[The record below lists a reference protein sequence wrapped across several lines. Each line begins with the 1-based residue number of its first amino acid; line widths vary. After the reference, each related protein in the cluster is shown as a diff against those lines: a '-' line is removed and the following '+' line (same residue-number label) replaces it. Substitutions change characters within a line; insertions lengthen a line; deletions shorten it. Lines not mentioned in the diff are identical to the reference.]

1 MKRKKIFLALFIFAS
16 IMTILFNFSG
26 INKVLNLPDEF
37 YTNIDEVSQA
47 NKEETFGKFIK
58 LSMDKGLST
67 SSEGESEKNV
77 TVKLFGIIPIKKIKA
92 KILPEEEVYIGGV
105 PVGMSLTS
113 QGAVVVSD
121 YVVDCQNLQVQ
132 KNNFFKVGDIIT
144 SIDNKT
150 ISSLEDIDKVLSN
163 VQQENV
169 NVEYIRN
176 NQAKSGN
183 IGLIKDSEGRYKL
196 GIWARDDFSGV
207 GTLTFVKKN
216 NTYAALGH
224 AITNGQDDNVIPMQE
239 GSLYSC
245 SLVGVNKGQKN
256 KPGELKCVF
265 VKNNERGDIQKNT
278 QFGIYGFLDNS
289 DGLIDQNVTAILA
302 GRLSV
307 KPGKAKIISAVSG
320 IREEYEIEIIK
331 ANYQDKHADK
341 SLVFRVTDPRLI
353 ELTGGIVQGMSG
365 SPILQNGKL
374 VGAVTH
380 VFLSDPT
387 KGYGVYSD
395 WMLEQME
402 N

>member
-1 MKRKKIFLALFIFAS
+1 
-16 IMTILFNFSG
+16 MTILFNFSG

-289 DGLIDQNVTAILA
+289 DGLIDQNVTAVLA

>member
-113 QGAVVVSD
+113 QGVVVVSD

-196 GIWARDDFSGV
+196 GIWVRDDFSGV

-289 DGLIDQNVTAILA
+289 DGLIDQNVTAVLA

-341 SLVFRVTDPRLI
+341 SLVFRVADPRLI

-365 SPILQNGKL
+365 SPILQNGKV
-374 VGAVTH
+374 VGAITH

>member
-1 MKRKKIFLALFIFAS
+1 
-16 IMTILFNFSG
+16 MTILFNFSG

-289 DGLIDQNVTAILA
+289 DGLIDQNVTAVLA

-365 SPILQNGKL
+365 SPILQNGKV

>member
-1 MKRKKIFLALFIFAS
+1 
-16 IMTILFNFSG
+16 MTILFNFSG

-196 GIWARDDFSGV
+196 GIWVRDDFSGV

-224 AITNGQDDNVIPMQE
+224 AITNGQDDNIIPMQE

-289 DGLIDQNVTAILA
+289 DGLIDQNVTAVLA

-341 SLVFRVTDPRLI
+341 SLVFRVADPRLI

-365 SPILQNGKL
+365 SPILQNGKV